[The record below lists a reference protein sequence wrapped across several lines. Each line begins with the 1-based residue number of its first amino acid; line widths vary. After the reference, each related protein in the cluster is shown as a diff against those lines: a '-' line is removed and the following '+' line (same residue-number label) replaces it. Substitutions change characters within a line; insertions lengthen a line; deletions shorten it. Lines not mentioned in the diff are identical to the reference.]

1 MIKRPI
7 KYLKRYTSLAV
18 AADVLINR
26 RISLISPSL
35 WPDQNDK
42 FLIERYR
49 ERSNFEFVGAACLT
63 SGAETFHHWK
73 TFADGPN
80 GVCIDFDKAEL
91 ERYVAP
97 HAGVRMGP
105 IRYVKID
112 QIASIS
118 CEHISDLPF
127 LKRYGFA
134 DEREFRIVYGG
145 AVADVVYHVPID
157 ISCIR
162 GLILGPF
169 VHDQLFESIKS
180 MLRKIDDCHA
190 ISITRSRLT
199 DSATWQKRWTRR
211 LNDKNGSMT

>member
-1 MIKRPI
+1 MIKPANM
-7 KYLKRYTSLAV
+7 YLKRYTSLAV

-42 FLIERYR
+42 FLIEKYR
-49 ERSNFEFVGAACLT
+49 EKSKLEFVGAVCLT
-63 SGAETFHHWK
+63 SGPETFHHWK

-80 GVCIDFDKAEL
+80 GVCIQFDRAEL

-97 HAGVRMGP
+97 HTGVRMGP

-112 QIASIS
+112 QVASIP
-118 CEHISDLPF
+118 CGDISDLPF

-134 DEREFRIVYGG
+134 DEREYRIIYGG
-145 AVADVVYHVPID
+145 PAATGVYHVPID
-157 ISCIR
+157 LTCVR

-169 VHDQLFESIKS
+169 VNDQLFDSIRS
-180 MLRKIDDCHA
+180 MLRKIDDCH
-190 ISITRSRLT
+190 SITVTRSRLI
-199 DSATWQKRWTRR
+199 DSNTWQKRWTRR
-211 LNDKNGSMT
+211 LSDSNGGLA